1 MNKSKKGGNIWK
13 FLGEHW
19 YSISAGLLVLIMII
33 SFLILAFDKPKNKSK
48 NTSNCYSNENYITD
62 VIVTNNVKCPDGYI
76 DSHKNSDTDEFIK
89 INGKDDNFRL
99 CYQKSNQIC
108 DSDTVFTNLNLNLNT
123 KTSDQCSG
131 TDSYPG
137 CKNSNTVT
145 CELSDSN
152 TISLKQNECRC
163 NNCGDL
169 PVGYYDKDNGR
180 ISNCSG
186 IVGTNGNNILCSAQQ
201 PYIPNVS
208 GVTDITTTNTKKGVC
223 PDKYTLVENT
233 NICYFK

>member
-1 MNKSKKGGNIWK
+1 MGI
-13 FLGEHW
+13 FREHW

-48 NTSNCYSNENYITD
+48 NTANCYSNENYITD

-89 INGKDDNFRL
+89 INKTTIDNFRL

-108 DSDTVFTNLNLNLNT
+108 DSDTVFTNLNLNT

-131 TDSYPG
+131 TESYPG
-137 CKNSNTVT
+137 CENSNTVT
-145 CELSDSN
+145 CTLSDSN
-152 TISLKQNECRC
+152 IISLKQNECRC
-163 NNCGDL
+163 SNCGDL
-169 PVGYYDKDNGR
+169 PVGYYNQDQGR

-186 IVGTNGNNILCSAQQ
+186 IVGTNVNNILCSAQQ
-201 PYIPNVS
+201 SYIPNVS
-208 GVTDITTTNTKKGVC
+208 GVTDITTTNTDGVC
-223 PDKYTLVENT
+223 PNKYTPVKNT

>member
-1 MNKSKKGGNIWK
+1 MNKSKKGGKIWE
-13 FLGEHW
+13 FLGKHW

-89 INGKDDNFRL
+89 IINGKDDNFRL

-108 DSDTVFTNLNLNLNT
+108 DSDTVFTNLNLNT

-180 ISNCSG
+180 ISTCSG

-201 PYIPNVS
+201 SYIPNVS
-208 GVTDITTTNTKKGVC
+208 GVTDITTTKKGVC

>member
-1 MNKSKKGGNIWK
+1 MNKSKKGKKILE

-89 INGKDDNFRL
+89 IKEKTINNFRL

-108 DSDTVFTNLNLNLNT
+108 DSDTVFTNLNLNTNPK
-123 KTSDQCSG
+123 KTCRG
-131 TDSYPG
+131 TESYPG
-137 CKNSNTVT
+137 CENSNTVT
-145 CELSDSN
+145 CELSDK
-152 TISLKQNECRC
+152 ISLKQNECRC
-163 NNCGDL
+163 SNCGDL
-169 PVGYYDKDNGR
+169 PVGYYDKDQGR

-186 IVGTNGNNILCSAQQ
+186 IVGTNENNILCSAQQ
-201 PYIPNVS
+201 SYIPNVS
-208 GVTDITTTNTKKGVC
+208 GVTDITTKTNGGC